1 LQDQSAKL
9 DKKQEMNGV
18 DMLSDRRLAAEEC
31 GGKVE
36 SIKII

>member
-18 DMLSDRRLAAEEC
+18 DMLSDRLAAEEC